1 MKRKIY
7 LILNVLIFIGTI
19 YLANLMARDTSTPIG
34 ATIGFSILLLLVGVV
49 IGLLATIIAAMTD
62 MINSNSFSGSP
73 LDILTPPF
81 GLFTIGFKKIYY
93 SDLGYFW
100 CYKKGN
106 SITIYEQK
114 LFALIKIS
122 KVDYYGDI
130 ESLRNRIKREIESIY
145 EIKLRD
151 KNISDKFKNWDGYID
166 KKSERDDKLEKLG
179 IK

>member
-7 LILNVLIFIGTI
+7 LLINVVVFIVTI
-19 YLANLMARDTSTPIG
+19 YLANLMARETSTPIG
-34 ATIGFSILLLLVGVV
+34 ATIGFTLLLLLVEVA
-49 IGLLATIIAAMTD
+49 ISLISTIIGA
-62 MINSNSFSGSP
+62 ISNLIDLNKISSP
-73 LDILTPPF
+73 F
-81 GLFTIGFKKIYY
+81 
-93 SDLGYFW
+93 
-100 CYKKGN
+100 
-106 SITIYEQK
+106 ITIYEQK

-145 EIKLRD
+145 EDKLRD

>member
-7 LILNVLIFIGTI
+7 LLLNTITSIGII
-19 YLANLMARDTSTPIG
+19 YLANLLAKNTGTPIG
-34 ATIGFSILLLLVGVV
+34 ATIGFSILLLLSCA
-49 IGLLATIIAAMTD
+49 IISLLTLIVAAITNTIDTD
-62 MINSNSFSGSP
+62 NFNNP
-73 LDILTPPF
+73 TDLILPPF

-100 CYKKGN
+100 CFKKGN

-114 LFALIKIS
+114 LFTLIKIT

-130 ESLRNRIKREIESIY
+130 ESLRKGIKREIESIY

-151 KNISDKFKNWDGYID
+151 KNINDKFKNWDGYVD
-166 KKSERDDKLEKLG
+166 TQSKRDDKLDKLG